1 MSTETA
7 LKQWLTWTA
16 AVLLACAMVA
26 TGLLATADVGLGRL
40 LLIRYFSARI
50 HRTIQVKGALHTH
63 LLSLHPRLVA
73 EHVAIANPPWMPRG
87 LVAEVAQLAVVLKL
101 PGIDHPGGIVALELK
116 DASLYLVRDARGHAN
131 WQLVDPDQPRGDGNL
146 PILRSLSMPHAHVVL
161 ADVLRHL
168 QFDGT
173 VSAQDPDGPGPG
185 QPLRME
191 GAGQLNGRPAWFAVG
206 ADPLL
211 AASHQAPYRFTFT
224 GRSSGSW
231 IAGRGALP
239 HPFAFDVMDA
249 TFTGAGADLKDLYFL
264 TGLRLIDSGEYRL
277 SGALA
282 RRGSHTGFTDLVVQ
296 FGQTD
301 VRGTVAVDSTN
312 ARPHF
317 TISLDSRVLRL
328 ADLGARAAGRDPLP
342 RSPLLLSDAMFNPL
356 VLRIGEADLRLHAD
370 ELRIGRLPIHAVS
383 ATAVI
388 AGGVL
393 TATPISGELF
403 GGRIG
408 ARLVLDARTA
418 NPTANVDLDV
428 TGLEIGQIPGRKP
441 GPPPLDG
448 TLRAQVHVT
457 GTGRSVHQVAATAD
471 GTVSVQIPQGAI
483 RESLAEL
490 TGVDLRG
497 LGLLLAG
504 NQAETPL
511 RCAVATFRAQA
522 GALTVLEL
530 VADTD
535 PVLITGEGRILLRS
549 EALDLTLH
557 GQPKNLRLFRLRAPI
572 QVRGTLDHPA
582 FGIDSSQSKVIVV
595 DRGTASK
602 TDCTALLA
610 KASPAAAP
618 APMSH

>member
-1 MSTETA
+1 
-7 LKQWLTWTA
+7 
-16 AVLLACAMVA
+16 
-26 TGLLATADVGLGRL
+26 
-40 LLIRYFSARI
+40 
-50 HRTIQVKGALHTH
+50 
-63 LLSLHPRLVA
+63 
-73 EHVAIANPPWMPRG
+73 
-87 LVAEVAQLAVVLKL
+87 
-101 PGIDHPGGIVALELK
+101 
-116 DASLYLVRDARGHAN
+116 
-131 WQLVDPDQPRGDGNL
+131 
-146 PILRSLSMPHAHVVL
+146 
-161 ADVLRHL
+161 
-168 QFDGT
+168 
-173 VSAQDPDGPGPG
+173 
-185 QPLRME
+185 
-191 GAGQLNGRPAWFAVG
+191 
-206 ADPLL
+206 
-211 AASHQAPYRFTFT
+211 
-224 GRSSGSW
+224 
-231 IAGRGALP
+231 
-239 HPFAFDVMDA
+239 MDA